1 MNKRGHV
8 PLRRCMGCHRTKKKG
23 DMIRLVK
30 SPDGVFSIDETKQR
44 TGRGYYLCPGRACLK
59 LAQKKIRGLEPIGSM
74 DTEVAQSKGVPG
86 SERFMIEE
94 ERE

>member
-1 MNKRGHV
+1 
-8 PLRRCMGCHRTKKKG
+8 
-23 DMIRLVK
+23 MIRLIK
-30 SPDGVFSIDETKQR
+30 SSDGVFSIDETKQR

-59 LAQKKIRGLEPIGSM
+59 LAQKKIRGLEPMGSM
-74 DTEVAQSKGVPG
+74 DHGDRSIEGSPG